1 MLLVVCTGNICRS
14 PLAEA
19 FLRRALS
26 TKLGVRS
33 PQVRSAGTIARD
45 GSPAREETL
54 EVGAQHGVDLS
65 QFRTTALTAG
75 LIRGTDLVVGM
86 AGEHREEVAHLV
98 PEAAA
103 RTFTLK
109 ELVRL
114 LEAIPVGGD
123 RAARVAAAHAARAG
137 GFDGNPHDEDVAD
150 PLGLSI
156 DAFRAVAWELEDWSL
171 RLADALEPVPAAS
184 EA

>member
-19 FLRRALS
+19 FLRRELS
-26 TKLGVRS
+26 AKMGPRA
-33 PQVRSAGTIARD
+33 PHVRSAGTIARD
-45 GSPAREETL
+45 GFPAREETV
-54 EVGAQHGVDLS
+54 EVGAEHGVDLS
-65 QFRTTALTAG
+65 EFRTSALTPE
-75 LIRGTDLVVGM
+75 LIRGADLVVGM
-86 AGEHREEVAHLV
+86 AGEHTREVTRLV

-103 RTFTLK
+103 LTFTLK

-114 LEAIPVGGD
+114 LEAIPAAGD
-123 RAARVAAAHAARAG
+123 QRTRVAAAHASRG
-137 GFDGNPHDEDVAD
+137 EGFCGNPNDEDVAD

-156 DAFRAVAWELEDWSL
+156 DAYRAVAWELESWSR
-171 RLADALEPVPAAS
+171 RLAEALEPLPAAS